1 MSWAFPLG
9 TNASYT
15 ILIRYKAWDR
25 HHRKIKELNILGNPR
40 RLSTDKLLSILVE
53 SGFIYCLFWLTQLI
67 LFFEISRDSPVIYV
81 YAARSRECTPL
92 SLSYQTICEELSSVK
107 TNMVAG
113 GTLQW
118 VSGSNKSG
126 PTETPLSSTFALT
139 PMFNMK
145 TEQ

>member
-25 HHRKIKELNILGNPR
+25 HHRKIRELNILGNPR

-53 SGFIYCLFWLTQLI
+53 SGFIYCLFWISGMYPTLI
-67 LFFEISRDSPVIYV
+67 IVIV
-81 YAARSRECTPL
+81 NL
-92 SLSYQTICEELSSVK
+92 HQTICEEPSSVK

-139 PMFNMK
+139 LTFNMK
-145 TEQ
+145 AAEQ